1 MKLKQIVINI
11 TKNYW
16 IKLAKIIVRLQGM
29 MEVPSKIFW
38 KDLKVDKEWMIQRL
52 IMINN
57 KNSNYFNKNINRL
70 MKNLKIL
77 KIMINSK
84 AKVDIFLMKNKK

>member
-16 IKLAKIIVRLQGM
+16 IKLAKIIIKLQGM
-29 MEVPSKIFW
+29 MEVPLKIFW
-38 KDLKVDKEWMIQRL
+38 KGLKVDKEWMILRL

-57 KNSNYFNKNINRL
+57 RNSNYFNQNINRL
-70 MKNLKIL
+70 MKNLKIP
-77 KIMINSK
+77 KIIINSK